1 MDDILALTDMNI
13 LLIALILYI
22 IGIFISLK
30 FNISWLLIATSVLW
44 FVPIFLVDNI
54 FVVVFSIIMIVGTFV
69 ITFFNERSD
78 W

>member
-69 ITFFNERSD
+69 ITFF
-78 W
+78 